1 MKLSRCLCI
10 AALAL
15 MVGCAPEFQY
25 EVKPSADTLELSR
38 NSVKFAASEALWLKA
53 DGMPPIEQARQEGT
67 IAYHIRSG
75 RHEVMPY
82 DWEQY
87 VKFADKYLK

>member
-10 AALAL
+10 AALSL
-15 MVGCAPEFQY
+15 MVGCAP
-25 EVKPSADTLELSR
+25 LR
-38 NSVKFAASEALWLKA
+38 LKA

>member
-25 EVKPSADTLELSR
+25 EMKPSADTLELSR
-38 NSVKFAASEALWLKA
+38 NSVKFAAGEASEVVEFEA
-53 DGMPPIEQARQEGT
+53 
-67 IAYHIRSG
+67 SG
-75 RHEVMPY
+75 EVKVGSPATFR
-82 DWEQY
+82 
-87 VKFADKYLK
+87 V